1 MDIYPLMLYRAGSA
15 FCWDGK
21 NTDSMVVEGPEQH
34 EAALADGWQEA
45 VAYLAPDDEPLLAL
59 TAKEIEAALPS
70 LSLEELEALK
80 SDEAAGKSRKG
91 VLADIDA
98 AIDARLKA

>member
-21 NTDSMVVEGPEQH
+21 ETDSLVVDGADQH
-34 EAALADGWQEA
+34 EAALSDGWQEA
-45 VAYLAPDDEPLLAL
+45 AAYLTDEDEPLLL
-59 TAKEIEAALPS
+59 KTAKEIEVALPG

-80 SDEAAGKSRKG
+80 SDEAAGKNRKG
-91 VLADIDA
+91 VLADIEA
-98 AIDARLKA
+98 AIDAKLKN